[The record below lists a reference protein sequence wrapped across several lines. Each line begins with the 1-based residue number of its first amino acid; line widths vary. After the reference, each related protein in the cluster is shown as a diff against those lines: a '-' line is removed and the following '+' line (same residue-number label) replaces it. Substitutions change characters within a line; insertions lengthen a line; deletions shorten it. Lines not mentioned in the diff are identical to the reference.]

1 MDHQLAVAVI
11 ATFRESKTEGD
22 HYDRLIGF
30 DHRVWGGTY
39 GWLDASGLAL
49 YFLDRIRTL
58 RLEGAIPCEVLRRL
72 EENASDNREKTAR
85 MFEEFVKINLE
96 FQKKGLSYVNLKGF
110 TSMPDVCSDAAL
122 RCQFDLDF
130 LVACNDRSPC
140 EEILAKLGYALAGQA
155 EGVREFKTRGGQLPS
170 IRDLYKDKPQRSAE
184 IHLTDSREQNG
195 VQVES
200 NIFSRRQSQ
209 SWNGFEF
216 PALSDCDK
224 FLGLALHL
232 FKHLKGEWTRVSWIL
247 EFANFINFH
256 STDDALWL
264 DVKKHTARNL
274 DAKVAVGVA
283 TLIADQS
290 FDISHLPDVLHWTVR
305 ELPPSVKLWIERYG
319 DKVLSALFPGTKL
332 YLFLEQALS
341 GDEDL
346 QVHTRR
352 HPR

>member
-1 MDHQLAVAVI
+1 
-11 ATFRESKTEGD
+11 
-22 HYDRLIGF
+22 
-30 DHRVWGGTY
+30 
-39 GWLDASGLAL
+39 
-49 YFLDRIRTL
+49 
-58 RLEGAIPCEVLRRL
+58 
-72 EENASDNREKTAR
+72 
-85 MFEEFVKINLE
+85 
-96 FQKKGLSYVNLKGF
+96 
-110 TSMPDVCSDAAL
+110 
-122 RCQFDLDF
+122 
-130 LVACNDRSPC
+130 
-140 EEILAKLGYALAGQA
+140 LAGQA

-319 DKVLSALFPGTKL
+319 DNVLSALFPGTKL

-352 HPR
+352 QKLLPLRRPPKVVTPRGDEKLSIRLKQLRSEGSYFCFRLWFHISQGLSYVIEASRWKRSIASLQG